1 MRRTVGQPLAPVSS
15 FNLHS
20 TQLSYIVSGKDMRQ
34 QHSISFMT
42 QSTRIFAVVAA
53 YWVVS
58 ISLVFLNKYLL
69 SSDELKLD
77 APYFVTW
84 FQCLVSLVLC
94 YLLAGLAHLVPMC
107 FSFPSVARNP
117 TLKIFRLNSH
127 PIHHKIR
134 LQVCR
139 KVAPLSFIFVAM
151 VTFNN
156 LCLKDVGISF
166 YYAGRSFTTVFNA
179 LLSYVILGQTT
190 SLKAIICCGFI
201 IVGFLLGMDQEKV
214 SGSLSVSGVVYG
226 LLASLFVALNAIYT
240 KKVLP
245 AVDNNVWKLT
255 LYNNLNAVLIFL
267 PLLVLT
273 GDAGA
278 VAGSQLISSAA
289 FWLVMLASGV
299 LGFAIGYVTGL
310 QIQFTSPLTHNVSGT
325 AKSCAQ
331 TVLGYLAYREVKTGL
346 WWLSN
351 VIVLTASFAY
361 ALVKRQE
368 MRLQHQLEMA
378 WMSAGINRIYCSDAR
393 CIADCENFTLD
404 YFYY

>member
-1 MRRTVGQPLAPVSS
+1 
-15 FNLHS
+15 
-20 TQLSYIVSGKDMRQ
+20 LSYIVFGKDMRQ

-42 QSTRIFAVVAA
+42 QSTRIFAVVVA

-107 FSFPSVARNP
+107 FSFPSVA
-117 TLKIFRLNSH
+117 
-127 PIHHKIR
+127 IR

-201 IVGFLLGMDQEKV
+201 IVGFLLGVDQEKV

-255 LYNNLNAVLIFL
+255 LYNNLNA
-267 PLLVLT
+267 
-273 GDAGA
+273 
-278 VAGSQLISSAA
+278 LISSAA

-378 WMSAGINRIYCSDAR
+378 RMAAKLEEGA
-393 CIADCENFTLD
+393 E
-404 YFYY
+404 

>member
-1 MRRTVGQPLAPVSS
+1 QDNLQSLNYMRRTVGQPLAPVSS

-20 TQLSYIVSGKDMRQ
+20 TQLSYIVFGKDMRQ

-42 QSTRIFAVVAA
+42 QSTRIFAVVVA

-107 FSFPSVARNP
+107 FSFPSVA
-117 TLKIFRLNSH
+117 
-127 PIHHKIR
+127 IR

-201 IVGFLLGMDQEKV
+201 IVGFLLGVDQEKV

-273 GDAGA
+273 GDSGA

-378 WMSAGINRIYCSDAR
+378 RMAAKLEEGAESGPLWHLKKPSAS
-393 CIADCENFTLD
+393 
-404 YFYY
+404 